1 MLEAGHHVAGRVPPP
16 APDAR
21 QLTLFEPGHPVLRE
35 LQALDPDQLTPLEAL
50 TRLADLKRR
59 AERP

>member
-1 MLEAGHHVAGRVPPP
+1 
-16 APDAR
+16 
-21 QLTLFEPGHPVLRE
+21 VLRE